1 MAIGPE
7 DWTQRTRAAGDHR
20 EFVGPTA
27 EYDVNAA
34 TQFNLLTFLGL
45 REYHTLLDIG
55 CGSLRGGRL
64 FIVYLLP
71 GHYYGL
77 EPEPWLVES
86 GINKEI
92 GRDLLR
98 LKHPS
103 FSFNGNFACRVF
115 KREFDYILAQ
125 GVFVHAPDWQI
136 RKCVSEAAQCMKSAS
151 VFAATYMQGNQNFD
165 GSEWVYPNTT
175 TYTQA
180 RITEIASAAGLG
192 CVPIAWPH
200 PRGARWVLLCAPE
213 NEREVL
219 QLADKARRLHHSDRR
234 AQTEPPLSRLARHAY
249 LRTGARMG
257 RLVQR
262 LVRWKR

>member
-20 EFVGPTA
+20 EFVGPSA

-77 EPEPWLVES
+77 EPERWLVEN
-86 GINKEI
+86 GIDKEI
-92 GRDLLR
+92 GRDLVR
-98 LKHPS
+98 LKRPS
-103 FSFNGNFACRVF
+103 FSYNGDFACRVF

-136 RKCVSEAAQCMKSAS
+136 RKCVSEAAQCMKPTS
-151 VFAATYMQGNQNFD
+151 VFAATYMEGDQNF
-165 GSEWVYPNTT
+165 GGTEWVYPKTT
-175 TYTQA
+175 TYTLA
-180 RITEIASAAGLG
+180 RMKEIASSAGLR
-192 CVPIAWPH
+192 CVPIGWPH
-200 PRGARWVLLCAPE
+200 PRSARWVVFCTPE
-213 NEREVL
+213 SAREVL
-219 QLADKARRLHHSDRR
+219 HLADRARRLHHFDRQ
-234 AQTEPPLSRLARHAY
+234 APSETSLSQLARHAY
-249 LRTGARMG
+249 MKTRATMG
-257 RLVQR
+257 RF
-262 LVRWKR
+262 VRRPVR